1 MASHLPLGLDRAMSM
16 LKGDE
21 QTALSRLARRALK
34 RWHGRGDALPANL
47 VNLLGQ
53 TSDSHDFQPDIWAAL
68 IYRGNASM
76 SKILPRL
83 IDLCSGDS
91 ASCYLPVLYAALDGK
106 GVANSAHLTELSS
119 IIPPLVNSIPAKS
132 RSPADRENAAWCVLA
147 LYGTHVE
154 LRESIAS
161 QIIGLLNTLPYE
173 HLFRVPLQLF
183 FKRLSSVADD
193 DPYSS
198 PVMVQLVEC
207 GLQLIVSQF
216 SDEVE
221 DSAKSLNGLEVF
233 CESRSNLLWTVRLI
247 HLVQRECWRTVRKSS
262 HTLQSLSSPLVYQ
275 IVCIPPPSCGS

>member
-1 MASHLPLGLDRAMSM
+1 MSM
-16 LKGDE
+16 PRGDE
-21 QTALSRLARRALK
+21 QTALSQLTRRALK
-34 RWHGRGDALPANL
+34 RWYGRGDALPADL

-68 IYRGNASM
+68 IYRSNASM

-91 ASCYLPVLYAALDGK
+91 ASYFLPVLYAALDGK
-106 GVANSAHLTELSS
+106 DVVSSAHLTELSS
-119 IIPPLVNSIPAKS
+119 IIPRFVHSIPAKS
-132 RSPADRENAAWCVLA
+132 RLPADRENAAWCVLA
-147 LYGTHVE
+147 LYEYHVE

-161 QIIGLLNTLPYE
+161 QIIGLLDTLPYE

-198 PVMVQLVEC
+198 PMMVQLVER

-221 DSAKSLNGLEVF
+221 DSVKSLNGLEAF
-233 CESRSNLLWTVRLI
+233 CESS
-247 HLVQRECWRTVRKSS
+247 
-262 HTLQSLSSPLVYQ
+262 
-275 IVCIPPPSCGS
+275 